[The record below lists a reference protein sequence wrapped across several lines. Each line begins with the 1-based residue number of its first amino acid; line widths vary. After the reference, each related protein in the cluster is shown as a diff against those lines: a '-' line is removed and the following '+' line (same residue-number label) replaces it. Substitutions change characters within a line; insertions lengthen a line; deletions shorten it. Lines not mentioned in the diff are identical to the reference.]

1 MKRLAPIILSAF
13 ILQGCAAAALTAGG
27 LAAGQGVEHTLTGI
41 TYKTFNT
48 SMNRLR
54 LASLKTLH
62 RMDFKVTK
70 DDKTEDGRRILATAV
85 SREIE
90 IEFEF
95 LTRRATRMRVIVSKG
110 AFLKDSATATE
121 IIIQTADMLERQA
134 AVAEKRRRT
143 KPSHSHSDKASA
155 KR

>member
-1 MKRLAPIILSAF
+1 MKRLAAIILSAF
-13 ILQGCAAAALTAGG
+13 ILQGCAAAAVTVGG
-27 LAAGQGVEHTLTGI
+27 LAAGQGVEHTLMGI

-48 SMNRLR
+48 AMNRLR

-70 DDKTEDGRRILATAV
+70 DDKTEEGRVILATAA

-95 LTRRATRMRVIVSKG
+95 LTRRTTRMRVVVSKG

-121 IIIQTADMLERQA
+121 IIIQTAGMLERQTA
-134 AVAEKRRRT
+134 AAKKRQRT
-143 KPSHSHSDKASA
+143 A